1 MYVPSTTTTISISRT
16 IGGYSRVR
24 THRICFQEVASL
36 AYENDWKYK
45 CMYAVLPITSWKSDR
60 AVVEV
65 FSEQCRPQLSAAI
78 GGSSRDVSVKVGSDH
93 CKGSAIAVLRKQA
106 SELLR
111 CRPASRSKSAVE
123 YRVHQ
128 V

>member
-1 MYVPSTTTTISISRT
+1 MCHQRQLPCQFHAPSADIVACVPI
-16 IGGYSRVR
+16 
-24 THRICFQEVASL
+24 A
-36 AYENDWKYK
+36 
-45 CMYAVLPITSWKSDR
+45 YAVLPITSWKSDR

-65 FSEQCRPQLSAAI
+65 ISEQCRPQLSAAI

-93 CKGSAIAVLRKQA
+93 YKGSAIAVLRKQA